1 MTKTPLTERT
11 PFGDQMLIAGI
22 APIIAHD
29 QLILRAASSILRF
42 FGGRVFDPENREPL
56 FLNTLRRNPEAAQK
70 PCDFG
75 LFDLDARDQC
85 DLIDFLRATATGAPT
100 PDPQQE
106 D

>member
-1 MTKTPLTERT
+1 MTKSPLTEPT
-11 PFGDQMLIAGI
+11 SLGDQMLIAGV
-22 APIIAHD
+22 APITAHD
-29 QLILRAASSILRF
+29 RLLLRAASPIS
-42 FGGRVFDPENREPL
+42 PK
-56 FLNTLRRNPEAAQK
+56 RNPDVAQK

-85 DLIDFLRATATGAPT
+85 DLIDFLRANESGAPT